1 MTRLIDHL
9 TIEGR
14 FARSTSIERDID
26 HVEPLEGYLVTARAL
41 EVVDRI
47 ASVAVKGAAGDAWSI
62 VGPYGSGKSSLAV
75 LLDALCGPDGQ
86 LRSRALELLS
96 ETSPQ
101 TAQKVQDAH
110 KIYGTESS
118 GFVRALVTAEREP
131 VSHTLLKAL
140 HNATLRHFGQM
151 PDAKEFAATD
161 TLHQALEATHSS
173 DARRT
178 GPSASDIVEIA
189 SALTEHG
196 PLLIVIDEFGKNLE
210 AIGESAEADPY
221 FLQQLAEA
229 GQGTGKPIYLLTLQ
243 HLAFEEYA
251 AASADEVQ
259 QKEWAK
265 VQGRFEDIP
274 YNDSPTQTRALIS
287 TVFSID
293 DPAFEERVKK
303 WSIEQQP
310 GAALLG
316 TPDLDDPQRIADCYP
331 LHPLTAAVLP
341 DLCREFGQN
350 ERTLFSFLSSPGQD
364 AVPNFLEKE
373 DTSSIQSVGLG
384 RVYNYFMTAGVLA
397 SSKDALGRRWNEITT
412 RLNDSQGLTEQ
423 EMSLAKT
430 IAVLNLAPSG
440 GNIRASRQILE
451 LLFETETEQ
460 LLEELENRSLI
471 TFREF
476 ADEYRIWAGSDV
488 NIESLVEIELQYRE
502 HLPPLDLLYDAHE
515 LNEVV
520 AARHSAQLETLRVFR
535 RRYAP
540 AGTSQIVIEPPD
552 ALDERA
558 DGELVLL
565 IGESDGQLP
574 KLEDREFAKP
584 VVVAVPTDC
593 TSLLRAAQMKSALSA
608 VADHPLVD
616 SDHVAK
622 REISERLAEA
632 HAEFVKQFDLTFNET
647 LCEWHWLQRPDIE
660 LHPGRGTSVLSDV
673 CDLAYHETPLIRSEM
688 LNRFKL
694 SSQGAKARRVLLEAM
709 LQKANEHRLGL
720 EGYGPEVAMYLSVLE
735 KPGIHNTDRE
745 KNSFGPPEKISSSES
760 GLRNA
765 WGILETQFN
774 KALEQRVNLNDVY
787 AELMSP
793 PVGMK
798 AGAIPVILT
807 AALIAHQDEI
817 AIYEHGSFV
826 PVLTPPISERM
837 VKNPIHFD
845 IKHFANA
852 SGARLQVLNQIAS
865 ALQPSKDFKTYRVSN
880 VLSVVAAIAGDILGL
895 DNYTKST
902 NELPDTWSALRDS
915 VTEGVEPDVLLFE
928 TIPAALG
935 LPPVE
940 SGEDPYTHTD
950 QLADGLREAL
960 TGLANNFQV
969 LLKMLTGVLIEALAT
984 SDVQKLVARIS
995 DLDPELIEAMEEKLR
1010 RFVYA
1015 LRASDG
1021 KSDAELMN
1029 HLATVVSLQNP
1040 AEWND
1045 QDAEDFIRETLP
1057 DLCSRFRRTLV
1068 LHNQNPSKDSLNVI
1082 FTRPDGSEDYRIIDL
1097 SDEHRKEA
1105 NKAIEKAVQSLDDLH
1120 DSTSQAL
1127 DSLLAAIG
1135 NNLLDLLPPS
1145 TDSDS

>member
-47 ASVAVKGAAGDAWSI
+47 ASVAIKGAAGDAWSI

-75 LLDALCGPDGQ
+75 LLDALCGPEGQ

-96 ETSPQ
+96 ETSPD
-101 TAQKVQDAH
+101 TAQKVRDAH
-110 KIYGTESS
+110 KTYGTESS

-140 HNATLRHFGQM
+140 HNAALRHFGHM
-151 PDAKEFAATD
+151 PDTKEFAASQ
-161 TLHQALEATHSS
+161 TLHKALEATHSS

-229 GQGTGKPIYLLTLQ
+229 GQGTGRPIYLLTLQ
-243 HLAFEEYA
+243 HLAFEDYA
-251 AASADEVQ
+251 AATADEVQ

-274 YNDSPTQTRALIS
+274 YIDSPTQTRALIS
-287 TVFSID
+287 TVFSINQ
-293 DPAFEERVKK
+293 PAFKDRIQA
-303 WSIEQQP
+303 WAAEQQP
-310 GAALLG
+310 GAAILG
-316 TPDLDDPQRIADCYP
+316 TPDLDDPERIADCYP
-331 LHPLTAAVLP
+331 LNPLTAAVLP

-350 ERTLFSFLSSPGQD
+350 ERTLFSFLTSHGQD
-364 AVPNFLEKE
+364 AVPNFLQRE
-373 DTSSIQSVGLG
+373 DDLTVQSVGLEW
-384 RVYNYFMTAGVLA
+384 VYNYFMTAGVLA
-397 SSKDALGRRWNEITT
+397 SSRDAIGRRWNEITT
-412 RLNDSQGLTEQ
+412 RLNDTHGLTDQ

-430 IAVLNLAPSG
+430 IAVLNLAASG
-440 GNIRASRQILE
+440 GNIRASREILS
-451 LLFETETEQ
+451 LLFETNTEL
-460 LLEELENRSLI
+460 LLEELEKRSLI

-488 NIESLVEIELQYRE
+488 NIESLVELELQYRE
-502 HLPPLDLLYDAHE
+502 HLPPLDLLNDAHK
-515 LNEVV
+515 LNELV
-520 AARHSAQLETLRVFR
+520 AARHSAQFETLRIFR
-535 RRYAP
+535 RRYVP
-540 AGTSQIVIEPPD
+540 AGTNEITIEPPD

-558 DGELVLL
+558 DGELILL
-565 IGESDGQLP
+565 IGDADGQLP

-584 VVVAVPTDC
+584 VVVAVPTNC
-593 TSLLRAAQMKSALSA
+593 APLVRAAQMKSALSA
-608 VADHPLVD
+608 VATHPLVE

-632 HAEFVKQFDLTFNET
+632 HAEFIKQFDLTFSAAV
-647 LCEWHWLQRPDIE
+647 CEWHWLQRPEIE

-709 LQKANEHRLGL
+709 LEKTDDDRLGL

-735 KPGIHNTDRE
+735 KPGIHNIGRE
-745 KNSFGPPEKISSSES
+745 TNSFGPPEKISSGEL
-760 GLRNA
+760 GLKNA
-765 WGILETQFN
+765 WEILETQFN

-798 AGAIPVILT
+798 AGAIPVLLT
-807 AALIAHQDEI
+807 AALIANQDEI

-852 SGARLQVLNQIAS
+852 SGTRLKTLNQIAS
-865 ALQPSKDFKTYRVSN
+865 ALQPSKDFKSHRVSN
-880 VLSVVAAIAGDILGL
+880 VLSVVAAIVGDVHRL
-895 DNYTKST
+895 DNYTRRTKH
-902 NELPDTWSALRDS
+902 LPDTWSALRDS
-915 VTEGVEPDVLLFE
+915 VTEGVEPDTLIFE
-928 TIPAALG
+928 SIPNALG
-935 LPPVE
+935 FPPIE
-940 SGEDPYTHTD
+940 RGQDSYKHID
-950 QLADGLREAL
+950 QLVDGLRGAL
-960 TGLANNFQV
+960 TGLTNNFDD
-969 LLKMLTGVLIEALAT
+969 LLQKLTGVLIEAAAT
-984 SDVQKLVARIS
+984 SDAQELAERTS
-995 DLDPELIEAMEEKLR
+995 DLDPELIDAMAPDLR
-1010 RFVYA
+1010 AFVYA
-1015 LRASDG
+1015 LNANIGNSDT
-1021 KSDAELMN
+1021 ELMN
-1029 HLATVVSLQNP
+1029 HLATVVSLKSP
-1040 AEWND
+1040 TEWND
-1045 QDAEDFIRETLP
+1045 DEADRFQKIQLP
-1057 DLCSRFRRTLV
+1057 EICSRFRRTLA

-1082 FTRPDGSEDYRIIDL
+1082 LTRPDGSEDHRIIEL
-1097 SDEHRKEA
+1097 SEEQQKA
-1105 NKAIEKAVQSLDDLH
+1105 ATKAIHNAAQSLKNLH
-1120 DSTSQAL
+1120 SSRTQAL
-1127 DSLLAAIG
+1127 DALLAAIG
-1135 NNLLDLLPPS
+1135 RDLLPPKS
-1145 TDSDS
+1145 DPDS